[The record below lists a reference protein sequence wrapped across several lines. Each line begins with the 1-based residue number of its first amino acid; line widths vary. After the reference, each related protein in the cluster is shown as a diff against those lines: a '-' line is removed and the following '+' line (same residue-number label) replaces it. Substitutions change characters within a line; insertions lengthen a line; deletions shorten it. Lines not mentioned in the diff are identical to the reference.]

1 MNYYESV
8 VVFDSLLP
16 EETIENY
23 IEKFKKFI
31 LERKAELVKI
41 DKWGKK
47 KLAYEVRNKT
57 YGFYVSFEFKTSNFF
72 IRELENEY
80 RLIEDILR
88 FLTIKR
94 TEKELEYFSEQEKI
108 AKKKEAVKA
117 KEYESENESKN

>member
-16 EETIENY
+16 DETIENY

-31 LERKAELVKI
+31 LDRNAELVKI

-47 KLAYEVRNKT
+47 KLAYEIKKKT
-57 YGFYVSFEFKTSNFF
+57 YGYYVSFEFKTDQSFVK
-72 IRELENEY
+72 ELENEY

-94 TEKELEYFSEQEKI
+94 TEQELKYLSEKEKKE
-108 AKKKEAVKA
+108 KKKEEKP
-117 KEYESENESKN
+117 KST